1 MQEPALRLATIE
13 AAGKAGVPYTS
24 GILIGIGETRLERIE
39 SLLAIRDL
47 HQQYGHIQVGCPS
60 IMFAKHYCRT
70 HPTGNVHLSRKGMA
84 VIVHSPT
91 YGVSER
97 CFVLCAGAHH
107 TEFCAKEEH
116 SDGCCGRAPIHRAS
130 LDSSCS

>member
-1 MQEPALRLATIE
+1 MQPSRANLHDQQVPQKGRLADGDDMQEPALRLATIE

-70 HPTGNVHLSRKGMA
+70 YPT
-84 VIVHSPT
+84 
-91 YGVSER
+91 
-97 CFVLCAGAHH
+97 
-107 TEFCAKEEH
+107 
-116 SDGCCGRAPIHRAS
+116 
-130 LDSSCS
+130 